1 MFACASS
8 AVNQT
13 AEVSDVYSITGIN
26 LELRINHTGNIN
38 DNIYIYIYTRYMYP
52 MFTQIP
58 HILSHLL
65 PLIAEAVFGFYHK
78 RSWRDGVGGG
88 GACADSFNHGVV

>member
-1 MFACASS
+1 MFACAYSS
-8 AVNQT
+8 VNQT

-26 LELRINHTGNIN
+26 LGLHINHTGNIN
-38 DNIYIYIYTRYMYP
+38 DNIYIYTRYMSP

-58 HILSHLL
+58 HIHSHLL

-78 RSWRDGVGGG
+78 RSWRDGVGGR
-88 GACADSFNHGVV
+88 GACADGFNHNVV